1 MGRVE
6 GKVALVTGAARGQG
20 RAHAVRL
27 AEEGADIIAVDVC
40 SQLESVPYG
49 LASEGD
55 LAETAKRV
63 EELDRRILTRKADVR
78 DLAALQSAVAEGV
91 AELGHLDIV
100 CANAGILS
108 TGSAWELSEEAWQE
122 VIDVNLTGVWKT
134 VRAAIP
140 QLIEQGHGGSIILTS
155 SIAGLVAFANLAHYT
170 AAKHGVTGL
179 MRTLAVELAPHR
191 IRVNSVHPTTVDTD
205 MVQNGAIYQLFLG
218 AKEASRADAEAGMKA
233 LNALPIPWV
242 DPVDVSNAVLF
253 LASDESRYIT
263 GTTQVIDAGAL
274 APFKIPHE

>member
-1 MGRVE
+1 VTDELEPARSEQTASEVAALAVILGRVHL
-6 GKVALVTGAARGQG
+6 ATGALLTSGVVMRARAGQRLG
-20 RAHAVRL
+20 NQCTVLENGVLVGQAAHSR
-27 AEEGADIIAVDVC
+27 
-40 SQLESVPYG
+40 P
-49 LASEGD
+49 
-55 LAETAKRV
+55 RV
-63 EELDRRILTRKADVR
+63 GWVTRGSK
-78 DLAALQSAVAEGV
+78 GPF
-91 AELGHLDIV
+91 DIV

-134 VRAAIP
+134 VKAAIP

>member
-27 AEEGADIIAVDVC
+27 AEEGADIIAVDAC
-40 SQLESVPYG
+40 RPLETVPYA

-55 LAETAKRV
+55 LAETAERV
-63 EELDRRILTRKADVR
+63 EELDRRVITRTADVR

-91 AELGHLDIV
+91 SEFGHLDIV

-108 TGSAWELSEEAWQE
+108 SGPAWELSEQSWQE

-134 VRAAIP
+134 VRAAVP
-140 QLIEQGHGGSIILTS
+140 QLIEQGHGGSIVLTS

-179 MRTLAVELAPHR
+179 MRALAVELAPHR

-205 MVQNGAIYQLFLG
+205 MIHNEAVYALFLG
-218 AKEASRADAEAGMKA
+218 AGDASRADAEVGMA
-233 LNALPIPWV
+233 VLNAMPVPWV
-242 DPVDVSNAVLF
+242 DPVDISNAVLF

-274 APFKIPHE
+274 APFKIPHG

>member
-1 MGRVE
+1 VIHPELPGHLPDRAATLVE

-63 EELDRRILTRKADVR
+63 EELDRRVLTRKADVR

-100 CANAGILS
+100 CVNAAS
-108 TGSAWELSEEAWQE
+108 SAPVPRGSSP
-122 VIDVNLTGVWKT
+122 
-134 VRAAIP
+134 RR
-140 QLIEQGHGGSIILTS
+140 HG
-155 SIAGLVAFANLAHYT
+155 
-170 AAKHGVTGL
+170 
-179 MRTLAVELAPHR
+179 RR
-191 IRVNSVHPTTVDTD
+191 
-205 MVQNGAIYQLFLG
+205 
-218 AKEASRADAEAGMKA
+218 
-233 LNALPIPWV
+233 
-242 DPVDVSNAVLF
+242 
-253 LASDESRYIT
+253 
-263 GTTQVIDAGAL
+263 
-274 APFKIPHE
+274 

>member
-1 MGRVE
+1 MGRVD
-6 GKVALVTGAARGQG
+6 GLVALVTGAARGQG

-40 SQLESVPYG
+40 SQLESVPYA
-49 LASEGD
+49 LASDDD
-55 LAETAKRV
+55 LAETAKQV
-63 EELDRRILTRKADVR
+63 EALDRRILTRKADVR
-78 DLAALQSAVAEGV
+78 DLAALQSAVVEGV
-91 AELGHLDIV
+91 SEFGHLDIV

-108 TGSAWELSEEAWQE
+108 SGPAWELSEETWQE
-122 VIDVNLTGVWKT
+122 MIDVNLTGIWKT
-134 VRAAIP
+134 VKAAVP

-155 SIAGLVAFANLAHYT
+155 SIAGLVAFGNLAHYT

-179 MRTLAVELAPHR
+179 MRTLAVELAPYR

-205 MVQNGAIYQLFLG
+205 MVQNATVYQLFLG
-218 AKEASRADAEAGMKA
+218 TEEASRADAEAGMKV
-233 LNALPIPWV
+233 LNALPVPWV

-274 APFKIPHE
+274 APFKIPHQ

>member
-1 MGRVE
+1 
-6 GKVALVTGAARGQG
+6 
-20 RAHAVRL
+20 
-27 AEEGADIIAVDVC
+27 
-40 SQLESVPYG
+40 
-49 LASEGD
+49 
-55 LAETAKRV
+55 
-63 EELDRRILTRKADVR
+63 
-78 DLAALQSAVAEGV
+78 
-91 AELGHLDIV
+91 
-100 CANAGILS
+100 
-108 TGSAWELSEEAWQE
+108 
-122 VIDVNLTGVWKT
+122 
-134 VRAAIP
+134 
-140 QLIEQGHGGSIILTS
+140 
-155 SIAGLVAFANLAHYT
+155 
-170 AAKHGVTGL
+170 

>member
-134 VRAAIP
+134 VKAAIP
-140 QLIEQGHGGSIILTS
+140 QLIEQGHGGSIIPDQFDRG
-155 SIAGLVAFANLAHYT
+155 AGRL
-170 AAKHGVTGL
+170 
-179 MRTLAVELAPHR
+179 REP
-191 IRVNSVHPTTVDTD
+191 
-205 MVQNGAIYQLFLG
+205 
-218 AKEASRADAEAGMKA
+218 
-233 LNALPIPWV
+233 
-242 DPVDVSNAVLF
+242 
-253 LASDESRYIT
+253 
-263 GTTQVIDAGAL
+263 GTTPRPNTA
-274 APFKIPHE
+274 

>member
-27 AEEGADIIAVDVC
+27 AEEGADIIAVDAC
-40 SQLESVPYG
+40 SQLETVPYA

-63 EELDRRILTRKADVR
+63 EELDRRIITHRADVR

-91 AELGHLDIV
+91 SEFGHLDIV

-108 TGSAWELSEEAWQE
+108 TGPAWELSENSWQE
-122 VIDVNLTGVWKT
+122 MIDVNLTGVWKT
-134 VRAAIP
+134 VKATVP
-140 QLIEQGHGGSIILTS
+140 QLIEQGLGGSVILTS
-155 SIAGLVAFANLAHYT
+155 SIAGLVAFGNLAHYT

-205 MVQNGAIYQLFLG
+205 MIQNKAVYELFLG
-218 AKEASRADAEAGMKA
+218 TEEASRSDAEVGMKV

-242 DPVDVSNAVLF
+242 DPVDISNVVLF